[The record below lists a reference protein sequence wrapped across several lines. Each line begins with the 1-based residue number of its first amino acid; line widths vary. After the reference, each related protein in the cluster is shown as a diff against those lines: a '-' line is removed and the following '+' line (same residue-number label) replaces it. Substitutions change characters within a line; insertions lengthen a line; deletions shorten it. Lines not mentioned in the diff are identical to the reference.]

1 MNQNLSSYRIFYT
14 VANTGN
20 ISKAA
25 KELYISQPAISKSIQ
40 KLEESVGCKLF
51 SRSSRGVVLTDEGKL
66 LYEHVSEAFE
76 TLTMGE
82 EKLKRSIE
90 LGVGHLKIGVSSTLC
105 KYLLLPYLKEF
116 IRQNPHISISISCQ
130 STNDT
135 LKLLEDNK
143 IDIGLIGK
151 PENLKNIHFD
161 FLEEIEDIFVAAKDY
176 LRNLKARGIQK
187 DHILQ
192 SSTLMLLDKNNMT
205 RQYIDDYLQENK
217 ILYTLSPDFSMYD
230 YYVGLNHSKIE
241 KYETNQ
247 DGSFDVEA
255 FISNGKDKNVDM
267 VLFSNPN
274 NPTGHSITLSE
285 MKKISEAF
293 KDIPVIFDEAYM
305 EFGKES
311 AVCLLKE
318 YPNVFVCR
326 TLSKAYGLAGIRCG
340 FMISSQV
347 EKLSALFITYAL
359 SSVTQTIASV
369 VLRHADEYKDTIAT
383 IISERERMYQEVK
396 EFKQLTMYPS
406 NANFLFGRSEKKDL
420 LLAMFKEKN
429 ITIRN
434 YEDASFRIT
443 IGTKEENEMVLDVLR
458 RFEYANS

>member
-1 MNQNLSSYRIFYT
+1 MSIFLVDEYKDMEPY
-14 VANTGN
+14 VPGEQPKDKPYIKLNANET
-20 ISKAA
+20 SMPPSPKVFEAV
-25 KELYISQPAISKSIQ
+25 SKSEIWNMSYYADPHCHDFRRAVA
-40 KLEESVGCKLF
+40 EVYGVTEDEVFVGNGADEVLSF
-51 SRSSRGVVLTDEGKL
+51 VLMSFFRRG
-66 LYEHVSEAFE
+66 
-76 TLTMGE
+76 M
-82 EKLKRSIE
+82 
-90 LGVGHLKIGVSSTLC
+90 KI
-105 KYLLLPYLKEF
+105 YFP
-116 IRQNPHISISISCQ
+116 
-130 STNDT
+130 
-135 LKLLEDNK
+135 
-143 IDIGLIGK
+143 DITYGFYRTYAKTYGL
-151 PENLKNIHFD
+151 D
-161 FLEEIEDIFVAAKDY
+161 MEEIPVKDDFS
-176 LRNLKARGIQK
+176 I
-187 DHILQ
+187 D
-192 SSTLMLLDKNNMT
+192 
-205 RQYIDDYLQENK
+205 IDDYMDL
-217 ILYTLSPDFSMYD
+217 
-230 YYVGLNHSKIE
+230 
-241 KYETNQ
+241 
-247 DGSFDVEA
+247 DGDIIFA
-255 FISNGKDKNVDM
+255 
-267 VLFSNPN
+267 NPN

-318 YPNVFVCR
+318 HPNVFVCR

-347 EKLSALFITYAL
+347 EKLSALFIPYAL

-443 IGTKEENEMVLDVLR
+443 IGTKEENEMVLDILR